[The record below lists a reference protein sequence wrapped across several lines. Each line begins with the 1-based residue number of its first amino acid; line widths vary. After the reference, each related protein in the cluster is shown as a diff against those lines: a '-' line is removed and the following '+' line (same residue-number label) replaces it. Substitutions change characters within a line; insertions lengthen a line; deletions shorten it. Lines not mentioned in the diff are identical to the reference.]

1 MIKTTKPF
9 LYIPVITTLYITN
22 IFGSSPINIPSG
34 VDVEISG
41 EVEVEFVDVEGRGG
55 ASYEDDFVKKIET
68 RSPYTQID
76 KAVLDSNC
84 CILKIFPIASAF
96 DSMMMVRMQISTI

>member
-55 ASYEDDFVKKIET
+55 A
-68 RSPYTQID
+68 
-76 KAVLDSNC
+76 
-84 CILKIFPIASAF
+84 
-96 DSMMMVRMQISTI
+96 

>member
-55 ASYEDDFVKKIET
+55 ASYEDD
-68 RSPYTQID
+68 
-76 KAVLDSNC
+76 L
-84 CILKIFPIASAF
+84 
-96 DSMMMVRMQISTI
+96 